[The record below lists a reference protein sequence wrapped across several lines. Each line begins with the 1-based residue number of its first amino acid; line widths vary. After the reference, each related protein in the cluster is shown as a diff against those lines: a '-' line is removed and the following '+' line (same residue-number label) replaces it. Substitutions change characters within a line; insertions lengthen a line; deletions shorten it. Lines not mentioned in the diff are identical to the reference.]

1 MVRNLNCYC
10 QDLGLIP
17 GQETKIPQA
26 AQCGQKKKKKGR
38 SVKLVLKLRYLCS
51 YCYFIFLSISQGK
64 ICLELRQQRGP
75 LLSLPAVPLQSSL
88 NVALT
93 SCSHGNLI
101 IPPGSTLASSQPGHG
116 STWRSRQEEVEAAEE
131 KEGLKIVSKRRED
144 SRITPK
150 KAEVQ
155 INSGAAEMLA
165 WEHFAASN

>member
-26 AQCGQKKKKKGR
+26 AQCGQKKKKKKKKGRR
-38 SVKLVLKLRYLCS
+38 SVKPVLKLRYLCS
-51 YCYFIFLSISQGK
+51 YCYFIFLSISHGK
-64 ICLELRQQRGP
+64 ICLELRQQKGP

-88 NVALT
+88 NLALT

-101 IPPGSTLASSQPGHG
+101 IPPGSTLASPQPGHG

-131 KEGLKIVSKRRED
+131 KEGLKIVS
-144 SRITPK
+144 
-150 KAEVQ
+150 
-155 INSGAAEMLA
+155 
-165 WEHFAASN
+165 